1 LTFVSIFII
10 TIASESV
17 THMLQ
22 TNQREQ
28 WRCVI
33 AGDSDA
39 LSVADAAVINE
50 NIYLSDLDSES
61 RKSFEMAMHDRVAR
75 AHVLPSPAP
84 SSSST
89 EDTGAVVCAHIAPR
103 DANLINSTWLAPVA
117 EALPPPSC
125 HIRFSHEEVAA
136 TCGTLHMTAPAP
148 DNTASWHA
156 ALEASSASLSPA
168 SAAVPAAEAAL
179 QASAAS
185 VQAAFDSQ
193 ASSTQLP
200 TRDAFDAFQLEPEVK
215 ALAMSLY
222 DLELGLKKDCVDYA
236 TGLALQGVLTLDHLR
251 RVSEL
256 EAWKIIKSVGLKVIP
271 QQALMEEV
279 FGKSVVD
286 PDGGYGNQDKSVPSV
301 PPREQVVEAKNI
313 LKARMDEQRLRIQN
327 DQSEPLT
334 DEQREKLHPEVQAM

>member
-1 LTFVSIFII
+1 
-10 TIASESV
+10 
-17 THMLQ
+17 M
-22 TNQREQ
+22 
-28 WRCVI
+28 I

-75 AHVLPSPAP
+75 AQGSPSPAP
-84 SSSST
+84 SPSST
-89 EDTGAVVCAHIAPR
+89 EDTKVTGAVVCAHIAPQ
-103 DANLINSTWLAPVA
+103 DTNLINSTWLAPVA

-125 HIRFSHEEVAA
+125 HRKHSHAEFAT
-136 TCGTLHMTAPAP
+136 TCGAPYITAP
-148 DNTASWHA
+148 DDTAAWHA
-156 ALEASSASLSPA
+156 ALEASSASLSA
-168 SAAVPAAEAAL
+168 ATAAVSPAGAELRASTASL
-179 QASAAS
+179 QVAFDA
-185 VQAAFDSQ
+185 QAA
-193 ASSTQLP
+193 STQLP

-236 TGLALQGVLTLDHLR
+236 TGLALQGVFTVDHLR
-251 RVSEL
+251 RVSEV

-271 QQALMEEV
+271 QQALMEAV

-286 PDGGYGNQDKSVPSV
+286 PEGGYGSRDKSFFSV
-301 PPREQVVEAKNI
+301 PPREQVVEAKNM
-313 LKARMDEQRLRIQN
+313 LKARMDEQRMRIQN

-334 DEQREKLHPEVQAM
+334 DEQREKLHPEVQKM